1 MRTGAFVARRNG
13 QAFVTGNSGMPK
25 GLNIAKA
32 IDRMGGQSGQEQA
45 ELLKEKRCE
54 AGLSRVE
61 LAGRVGCTEASVR
74 DWEEGRSRVSGKP
87 LEWII
92 PSSEYRLKL
101 AEVLG
106 YSSDEREVIG
116 LSDDRRGDGTVM
128 GLGHSGVLKSGGN
141 TELSERWQGW
151 NTALKP
157 AHEVWWLIR
166 KPLSEGTIAENV
178 LVHGTGAINVD
189 GCRIETTDHLGGGAY
204 GQARKEKSGTWQS
217 SDRSEGKGS
226 GLRPGGAGEF
236 TNPLGRY
243 PSNVIFG
250 HREGCGGGVCISGC
264 PIRELDSQ
272 SGETRSGNGAVTASC
287 FERPDGKAG
296 NTYTGNDWMGKKVS
310 GLHYADA
317 GGASRFFYQ
326 GDAVE
331 YLTQLITPK
340 GGRVLLVSV

>member
-1 MRTGAFVARRNG
+1 VFGDGVCGRCFVSAVSWYGVGTGVIG
-13 QAFVTGNSGMPK
+13 WMYDSFVTHVISGELF
-25 GLNIAKA
+25 GEAF
-32 IDRMGGQSGQEQA
+32 Q
-45 ELLKEKRCE
+45 LLKPGAHGFVRCE
-54 AGLSRVE
+54 
-61 LAGRVGCTEASVR
+61 
-74 DWEEGRSRVSGKP
+74 SRVSH
-87 LEWII
+87 
-92 PSSEYRLKL
+92 R
-101 AEVLG
+101 V
-106 YSSDEREVIG
+106 
-116 LSDDRRGDGTVM
+116 
-128 GLGHSGVLKSGGN
+128 GVLLESSGF
-141 TELSERWQGW
+141 ELRDMVMEFGVGSV
-151 NTALKP
+151 
-157 AHEVWWLIR
+157 VWWLIR
-166 KPLSEGTIAENV
+166 KPLSEGTIVENV